1 MMEKGGLIDQI
12 AYFIV
17 ISGGIQLLWKVVNPF
32 NIQRKL
38 NNWLFFR
45 QFSQRDTFYE
55 FQNTLNSRLL
65 YNKFDLALIEAEYI
79 VQLYT
84 ASFYAYLLPIGD
96 LFTGLLLIGHFWSD
110 KIILLTCSSY
120 NHEYSYDLTRTLLI
134 LSQSSILIYAAGV
147 LIFSNYT
154 MEIYPLSSVGFFIA
168 LGYVLF
174 YVFVSTQLKSD
185 LLMSSEKTSE
195 PRSYNQVWGK
205 LK

>member
-1 MMEKGGLIDQI
+1 MEKGGLIDQI